1 MINCGTRPND
11 LTVSEQRQASGFGAP
26 LLPFAPQ
33 MKVQQAQ
40 YVPGLDLLRFFAA
53 CIVMIFH
60 LAFWSWAFPAGQ
72 VAIASHGVANFQNWT
87 TLAPFGWAGVQIF
100 FVISGF
106 VIVVS
111 AERSSPY
118 KFFVSRFTRL
128 VPAVWVCATITLLA
142 WLLIDANTGPLSLFA
157 MYIRSVAFFP
167 TGAWIDSV
175 YWTLGV
181 EICFYAL
188 IFVLLTIDR
197 QRWIR
202 PIMCGIG
209 LTSTLFWM
217 GFTIAAQNRD
227 SLAFELFS
235 LVQWSRLAQL
245 TLLQHGVFFALGVL
259 LWSRTVKQPSRGQS
273 AWLLLFLVGGCLQIA
288 GENAL
293 KLEKTGFAFSPLMPC
308 VIWLG
313 AMLFFWIAVTN
324 NARVQQL
331 PLWSLQLLRR
341 LGLMTYPLYLL
352 HNVTGGALMGTFVDL
367 GASTVTAFGAAIIVV
382 MALSWWI
389 SKVPEPALQKS
400 TRALFDALQARW
412 QANSSSAG
420 VRDAG

>member
-1 MINCGTRPND
+1 
-11 LTVSEQRQASGFGAP
+11 
-26 LLPFAPQ
+26 

-60 LAFWSWAFPAGQ
+60 LAFWSWAFPTGQ
-72 VAIASHGVANFQNWT
+72 VAIASHGVANFQSWT

-128 VPAVWVCATITLLA
+128 VPAVWVCATVTLLA
-142 WLLIDANTGPLSLFA
+142 WLLIDAEKSPLSLFA
-157 MYIRSVAFFP
+157 MYVRSVAFFP
-167 TGAWIDSV
+167 AGEWIDSV

-181 EICFYAL
+181 EICFYTVIFAL
-188 IFVLLTIDR
+188 LMGDR
-197 QRWIR
+197 QRWIQPVMR
-202 PIMCGIG
+202 TIG
-209 LTSTLFWM
+209 LASTLFWI
-217 GFTIAAQNRD
+217 GFTVAAQDRN
-227 SLAFELFS
+227 SGVFELFS
-235 LVQWSRLAQL
+235 EVQWSRVAQL
-245 TLLQHGVFFALGVL
+245 TLLQHGVFFAFGVL
-259 LWSRTVKQPSRGQS
+259 LWSRLIKQPSRGQS
-273 AWLLLFLVGGCLQIA
+273 AWLLLFLIGGCLQIA
-288 GENAL
+288 GESSL
-293 KLEKTGFAFSPLMPC
+293 KLEKTGVSFSPLMPC
-308 VIWLG
+308 AIWLG
-313 AMLFFWIAVTN
+313 AMLFFWLAVAN

-331 PLWSLQLLRR
+331 PLWTLQLLRR

-352 HNVTGGALMGTFVDL
+352 HNVTGGALMGAFVDW
-367 GASTVTAFGAAIIVV
+367 GASTATALGTAVV
-382 MALSWWI
+382 VVLGLSWWI

-400 TRALFDALQARW
+400 TRSLFDALQARW
-412 QANSSSAG
+412 QANNNAG

>member
-1 MINCGTRPND
+1 
-11 LTVSEQRQASGFGAP
+11 
-26 LLPFAPQ
+26 

-72 VAIASHGVANFQNWT
+72 VALASHGVADFQDWT
-87 TLAPFGWAGVQIF
+87 TFAPFGWAGVQIF

-111 AERSSPY
+111 AERSNPF

-128 VPAVWVCATITLLA
+128 VPAVWICATITLLA
-142 WLLIDANTGPLSLFA
+142 WQLVDAPTSPLSMFA
-157 MYIRSVAFFP
+157 MYVRSVAFFP

-188 IFVLLTIDR
+188 VCALLLADR
-197 QRWIR
+197 QRWIV
-202 PIMCGIG
+202 PVMCGVG
-209 LTSTLFWM
+209 LISTLFWV
-217 GFTIAAQNRD
+217 GYTVAAMDRN
-227 SLAFELFS
+227 SAIFAVFS
-235 LVQWSRLAQL
+235 QVQWSRLGQL
-245 TLLQHGVFFALGVL
+245 TLIQHGVFFAFGVM
-259 LWSRTVKQPSRGQS
+259 LWSRLLKQRAPSQL
-273 AWLLLFLVGGCLQIA
+273 AWLAVFAIGGCLQIA
-288 GENAL
+288 GESML
-293 KLEKTGFAFSPLMPC
+293 KLEKTGMSFSPLTPC
-308 VIWLG
+308 AIWLG
-313 AMLFFWIAVTN
+313 AMLFFWLAVAN

-331 PLWSLQLLRR
+331 PIWVLQLLRR

-352 HNVTGGALMGTFVDL
+352 HNVTGGALMGAFAEA
-367 GASTVTAFGAAIIVV
+367 GASDHLALTGAITSVL
-382 MALSWWI
+382 ALSWWI

-400 TRALFDALQARW
+400 TRALLEFLQARW
-412 QANSSSAG
+412 PANNRSDNG

>member
-1 MINCGTRPND
+1 
-11 LTVSEQRQASGFGAP
+11 
-26 LLPFAPQ
+26 
-33 MKVQQAQ
+33 MKAQQAQ

-53 CIVMIFH
+53 CIVMVFH
-60 LAFWSWAFPAGQ
+60 LTFWSWAFPAGQ
-72 VAIASHGVANFQNWT
+72 VAVASHGVANFQTWT
-87 TLAPFGWAGVQIF
+87 ALAPFGWAGVQIF

-111 AERSSPY
+111 AERSAPFR
-118 KFFVSRFTRL
+118 FFVSRFTRL

-142 WLLIDANTGPLSLFA
+142 WLLIDVERSTLSLFA
-157 MYIRSVAFFP
+157 MYVRSVAFFP

-188 IFVLLTIDR
+188 IFCLLMARR
-197 QRWIR
+197 QRWIL
-202 PIMCGIG
+202 PVMYGIG
-209 LTSTLFWM
+209 LASTLFWI
-217 GFTIAAQNRD
+217 GFSLAAQHRD
-227 SLAFELFS
+227 SAIFEIFS
-235 LVQWSRLAQL
+235 AVQWSRLAQL

-259 LWSRTVKQPSRGQS
+259 LCARLTKRPSRGQA

-293 KLEKTGFAFSPLMPC
+293 KLEKTGFAFSPLTPC
-308 VIWLG
+308 LIWLG
-313 AMLFFWIAVTN
+313 AMLFFWIAVVN
-324 NARVQQL
+324 NARVQKL

-352 HNVTGGALMGTFVDL
+352 HNVTGGALMGAFVDH
-367 GASTVTAFGAAIIVV
+367 GASTASALGGAVGVV
-382 MALSWWI
+382 LALSWWI
-389 SKVPEPALQKS
+389 SSVPEPALQKS
-400 TRALFDALQARW
+400 TRVLFSALQARR
-412 QANSSSAG
+412 QISNGTAS